1 MKKNKSKNLDLIKK
15 ESAEWARWIAL
26 YEAVNIIMDKAE
38 SKKIPLEN
46 IVFKPLDIRDYISST
61 EDIILRK
68 ILSQEHDINVA
79 FKDEVSNKNEYTF
92 V

>member
-1 MKKNKSKNLDLIKK
+1 MKNNKMKNLNNDCAI
-15 ESAEWARWIAL
+15 WARWIAL
-26 YEAVNIIMDKAE
+26 YEAVNIIVDKAE
-38 SKKIPLEN
+38 DKKIPLEK

-68 ILSQEHDINVA
+68 ILNQEHNIDIA
-79 FKDEVSNKNEYTF
+79 YEDTKTKKDEYQF